1 VCFAFRITV
10 KEQLFMPLIGIAFSV
25 PWMIDFVRNF
35 HQYAMAGW

>member
-1 VCFAFRITV
+1 
-10 KEQLFMPLIGIAFSV
+10 MPLIGIAFSV